1 MLSMD
6 LFRNEADK
14 IRADHDKRG
23 IPHDSINQVIR
34 LDEEWRNALK
44 QMEEGRR
51 ERNLAARGI
60 ADAKKSGDKEESD
73 RIMAQV
79 KDLGDQIA
87 DLDDKANTLLAERD
101 SIRMS
106 IPNLLHDAV
115 PVGEDE
121 GGNTQHSLHGVKP
134 EFNFEPRTHNELIEM
149 NKWVDLERAA
159 KIAGSRFFF
168 LKGDLA
174 RLELAL
180 QSYSV
185 DFLIGRGFTFIQPPV
200 MMNRTAYEGVTDLS
214 DFETVMYGIT
224 PDPLYMIAT
233 SEHPLTSMYMDEVIE
248 PSMLPIKMVGVSP
261 CFRREVGAHG
271 LSDRGIWRVHQFTKI
286 EQVVITHPDDSW
298 DHHEDLLKN
307 CVDLW
312 DALNLHYEVV
322 NICTGDMGTVAARKY
337 DLEAWLPGAK
347 AFKEIVSCSNC
358 TDYQANRLKMRYRT
372 SEGNAAVHTLNSTAV
387 ATSRALVAIIE
398 QNQLEDGRVK
408 VPECLVPLMNGKTH
422 LDPCEW

>member
-44 QMEEGRR
+44 QMEDGRR

-87 DLDDKANTLLAERD
+87 ALDDKANSLLEERD

-121 GGNTQHSLHGVKP
+121 GGNTQHSLHGAKP

-149 NKWVDLERAA
+149 NKL
-159 KIAGSRFFF
+159 S
-168 LKGDLA
+168 
-174 RLELAL
+174 
-180 QSYSV
+180 
-185 DFLIGRGFTFIQPPV
+185 LIHI
-200 MMNRTAYEGVTDLS
+200 
-214 DFETVMYGIT
+214 
-224 PDPLYMIAT
+224 
-233 SEHPLTSMYMDEVIE
+233 
-248 PSMLPIKMVGVSP
+248 
-261 CFRREVGAHG
+261 
-271 LSDRGIWRVHQFTKI
+271 
-286 EQVVITHPDDSW
+286 
-298 DHHEDLLKN
+298 
-307 CVDLW
+307 
-312 DALNLHYEVV
+312 
-322 NICTGDMGTVAARKY
+322 
-337 DLEAWLPGAK
+337 
-347 AFKEIVSCSNC
+347 
-358 TDYQANRLKMRYRT
+358 
-372 SEGNAAVHTLNSTAV
+372 
-387 ATSRALVAIIE
+387 
-398 QNQLEDGRVK
+398 
-408 VPECLVPLMNGKTH
+408 
-422 LDPCEW
+422 